1 MAGVESEA
9 PFGETV
15 AYKHELL
22 KKLERLSRE
31 RFDEFDEMRQLYASH
46 SPEQIL
52 DYCHRRLRL
61 IDAEEYRN
69 IRSSWMRHLSYVVG
83 RFGEALALV
92 GRHAPRL
99 NCWILHG
106 CAQGPPRIS
115 ITHDDYTVDVLILAG
130 DTTVMKGAMSPEAD
144 ALRRLRTR
152 LDYMLAEM
160 ERNDRGY

>member
-1 MAGVESEA
+1 MAGVETEL
-9 PFGETV
+9 PCDETI

-22 KKLERLSRE
+22 KKLERLSRDHFDQ
-31 RFDEFDEMRQLYASH
+31 FDELRGLYASH

-52 DYCHRRLRL
+52 DYCYRRLRL
-61 IDAEEYRN
+61 INAEEYRN
-69 IRSSWMRHLSYVVG
+69 IRTGWMPHLAYVVA

-92 GRHAPRL
+92 GRHTPRL

-115 ITHDDYTVDVLILAG
+115 IRHDDYTVDVLVLAG
-130 DTTVMKGAMSPEAD
+130 DTTRGKGAMTPEAD

-160 ERNDRGY
+160 ERNERGY